1 MISSKSSL
9 PKSAQPSASAISSY
23 SKSNWPVPSTR
34 IIDGSS
40 STVTLSCLRMTSATV
55 CPTWLFISVTPARL
69 EDVRSVLNRSCVL
82 LMISRLLR
90 GCEADV
96 GEQRGEALRRALQR
110 LLEPH
115 RLLCGLG
122 PEGLQGARGL
132 EADGRPLLQPL
143 LQRRPVLGAE
153 VRVGDQH

>member
-40 STVTLSCLRMTSATV
+40 STVTLSCLRITSATTW
-55 CPTWLFISVTPARL
+55 PTWLFMSVTPARL
-69 EDVRSVLNRSCVL
+69 EDVRSDLKRSCVL
-82 LMISRLLR
+82 MLRLLR
-90 GCEADV
+90 GLEADV
-96 GEQRGEALRRALQR
+96 GEQRFEALRRALHR

-122 PEGLQGARGL
+122 PDRLQGAGGL
-132 EADGRPLLQPL
+132 DADRRPLREPL
-143 LQRRPVLGAE
+143 LHRPLVLGA
-153 VRVGDQH
+153 VRLVV